1 VVASLPSNCR
11 TRDEVVYN
19 AWQTR
24 HVLTAGAHGVN
35 HTHARDPE
43 AVRAYVSTARYPFQ
57 TIGRDLGLPEGMRGG
72 GGQEQP
78 AAIWGISPDEYLRK
92 ADPWPL
98 NPDGELLLGLKIE
111 DRHALPNADAIAATP
126 GIYFAEWGPGDM
138 SFSHG
143 DPAMRTVPLPP
154 VLERAMNTV
163 VSACHKAG
171 IAFHGGW
178 SDPSMSDEERA
189 KYVIEELGARIVGTA
204 DRGIADAGRRLT
216 GRTMPV

>member
-1 VVASLPSNCR
+1 
-11 TRDEVVYN
+11 
-19 AWQTR
+19 
-24 HVLTAGAHGVN
+24 
-35 HTHARDPE
+35 
-43 AVRAYVSTARYPFQ
+43 
-57 TIGRDLGLPEGMRGG
+57 MRGG
-72 GGQEQP
+72 GGQSSP
-78 AAIWGISPDEYLRK
+78 AAIRGISPDEYIRR

-143 DPAMRTVPLPP
+143 DPGMRSVPYPP
-154 VLERAMNTV
+154 ELERAMNV
-163 VSACHKAG
+163 VRAACHKAG

-178 SDPSMSDEERA
+178 PDPSMSDEDKAR
-189 KYVIEELGARIVGTA
+189 YLIEELGARIIGSG
-204 DRGIADAGRRLT
+204 DRGVADAGRKLT